1 MTWAKYVT
9 KAIWAGAVALLGG
22 LAAIMVGDVGFGD
35 ITGGQWV
42 TVLLATV
49 LAVGGVYGFTNGP
62 KPGSDS

>member
-49 LAVGGVYGFTNGP
+49 LALWNLMV
-62 KPGSDS
+62 